1 MEFGPL
7 GVVLMDRSSD
17 VLVLLVED
25 NPDDVLITQR
35 AWKKASIKNRL
46 FVLNDGEAALKYLK
60 KEEEYSKVSAP
71 GLVLLDLKMP
81 GVNGFDVLKVIKAEA
96 TLRRI
101 PIIVLTSSDNKQ
113 DIDLAYRLGCNS
125 YIVKPVGFENLLKA
139 VTEIKDYWLE
149 ISKIP

>member
-1 MEFGPL
+1 
-7 GVVLMDRSSD
+7 MDRSSD

-60 KEEEYSKVSAP
+60 KEGEYSKVSAP

-125 YIVKPVGFENLLKA
+125 YIVKPVGFESLLKA

>member
-1 MEFGPL
+1 
-7 GVVLMDRSSD
+7 MDRSSD

-125 YIVKPVGFENLLKA
+125 YIVKPVGFESLLKA